1 MLKPRGMHA
10 ATALRLVAAAAGCAA
25 LAAAAPSTS
34 GVATLSWRYDPTRN
48 PSYGCS
54 PDAPCW
60 VLCAVRRSELLGAW
74 PHLDRPRGV
83 AVDWGDG
90 SGGQRASLE
99 LLRRDEGWAQDESL
113 VELAH
118 A

>member
-1 MLKPRGMHA
+1 MRA
-10 ATALRLVAAAAGCAA
+10 AVALHLL
-25 LAAAAPSTS
+25 LAAAAAASS
-34 GVATLSWRYDPTRN
+34 SAGVAALSWRYDPGRN

-60 VLCAVRRSELLGAW
+60 VLCAVRRSELLGLW

-90 SGGQRASLE
+90 SAGQRASLE
-99 LLRRDEGWAQDESL
+99 LLRRDEGWAQDESW
-113 VELAH
+113 VELPH